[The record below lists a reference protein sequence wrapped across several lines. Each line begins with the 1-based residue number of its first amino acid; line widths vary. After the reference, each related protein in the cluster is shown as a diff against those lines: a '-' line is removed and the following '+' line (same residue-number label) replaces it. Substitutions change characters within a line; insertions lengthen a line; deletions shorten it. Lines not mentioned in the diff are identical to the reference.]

1 MTGNVNKKTGKNK
14 RERGGRDKGGKE
26 RNTEGGRKGEELL

>member
-14 RERGGRDKGGKE
+14 REGRDKGGKE